1 MLKKL
6 CRILICMLV
15 AMNGIGFAAYAASDD
30 ITGHWSEPYFRSLS
44 ARGVINPN
52 GKGHFTPTTPISR
65 AEFMR
70 YINRAFGFTEQ
81 ADVSQYKDISPDQW
95 YYEAV
100 RTAVRYGYISGLSAT
115 QMAPEKE
122 ITREQAIT
130 ILGRLC
136 KIDAGTVKPNQ
147 LKFSDR
153 AKVSTWS
160 APYIKWGVDNGYI
173 AGYTNHTFQ
182 PKRSVTR
189 GEAAKILYYF
199 TGTILNQSGTTY
211 NSTSLNK
218 DTKNVTVSTPCSLS
232 GLTISGNL
240 YLSEGLKQQDTVTLN
255 NVTVQGRLVAAGG
268 NIQFNHVKAQEV
280 YIHSPF
286 SGREVKVTSSGTT
299 SVAKVT
305 AVTTAQLI
313 QTGLQAGADGFK
325 KIEVTGNKNEP
336 VTLNGRFADVVLA
349 GKDRLIVSPGTY
361 IQSLQVKGAAT
372 IEGSGTIQNAVFAV
386 PGAASTIEPVTY
398 SFHKGASATL
408 NGVLTS
414 TNRTQPNHTLTPAS
428 VQMNSPNEVV
438 FAITSDDRSA
448 VRSVMLG
455 DRMLQSGVQYLY
467 DSVTGSIR
475 LFASAFQGLPNG
487 THTVQVIMS
496 TGVNPT
502 AVITFSGSTG
512 SQEPN
517 INPNTNQNTNQNTGT
532 SPNLTAQFSSTSG
545 NPANQD
551 IVLTLGIDNSVVVQ
565 AVLLEGKQMTMPAQ
579 YTIAEN
585 RVILNKDAFAALT
598 AGKKG
603 SVSLAMMLSN
613 GQTISAKI
621 TLI

>member
-6 CRILICMLV
+6 CRTLICILV
-15 AMNGIGFAAYAASDD
+15 AMNCISFVSYAASDD

-81 ADVSQYKDISPDQW
+81 ADVSQYKDVSPDQW
-95 YYEAV
+95 YYETV

-136 KIDAGTVKPNQ
+136 KIDVGTVKPSQ

-173 AGYTNHTFQ
+173 AGYTNNTFQ

-199 TGTILNQSGTTY
+199 TGTILNQSGASY

-218 DTKNVTVSTPCSLS
+218 DTKNVTVSTPSNLS
-232 GLTISGNL
+232 GLTITGNL

-255 NVTVQGRLVAAGG
+255 NVTVKGRLVAAGG
-268 NIQFNHVKAQEV
+268 NIQFNNVQAQEV
-280 YIHSPF
+280 YVHSPF
-286 SGREVKVTSSGTT
+286 TGREVKVTSAGTT
-299 SVAKVT
+299 SVAQVT
-305 AVTTAQLI
+305 TVTTAQLI

-325 KIEVTGNKNEP
+325 KIEIAGDKNEP
-336 VTLNGRFADVVLA
+336 VTLNGRFADVILE
-349 GKDRLIVSPGTY
+349 GKNRLILSPGAY
-361 IQSLQVKGAAT
+361 IQSLSVKGAAT
-372 IEGSGTIQNAVFAV
+372 VEGSGTIQNAVFAV

-398 SFHKGASATL
+398 SFNKGASATL
-408 NGVLTS
+408 KGVLTS
-414 TNRTQPNHTLTPAS
+414 TDRTQPNHTLTPAA

-438 FAITSDDRSA
+438 FAITSDDRSM

-455 DRMLQSGVQYLY
+455 DRMLQSGVQYAY

-496 TGVNPT
+496 NGVNPT

-512 SQEPN
+512 QD
-517 INPNTNQNTNQNTGT
+517 TDQNTG
-532 SPNLTAQFSSTSG
+532 SPLNLTAQFSSTAG

-565 AVLLEGKQMTMPAQ
+565 AVLLEGKQLAMPAQ
-579 YTIAEN
+579 YTIVEN
-585 RVILNKDAFAALT
+585 RVILNKSAFTALT

-603 SVSLAMMLSN
+603 SVSVTMMLSN